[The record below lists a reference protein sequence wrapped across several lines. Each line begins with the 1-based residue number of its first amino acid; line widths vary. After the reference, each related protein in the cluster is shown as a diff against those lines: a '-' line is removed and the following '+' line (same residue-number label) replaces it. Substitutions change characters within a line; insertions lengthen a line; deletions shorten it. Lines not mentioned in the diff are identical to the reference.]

1 MYSVVLMAALAAGGE
16 APDWGF
22 WGNHNQPVDYSC
34 WHGGGY
40 GSCYGCFGGGYGEY
54 GGGYGGAFGGAYG
67 GCYGGYGD
75 YSSSGCC
82 GGYGIVGYAT
92 FGCHGCYGCYGCY
105 GCTGY
110 APGLYPGV
118 APGLPVP
125 GGSDTLP
132 PPKREGDTLAP
143 TKARLIV
150 ELPPGA
156 LLYVDEQP
164 IKNDAERRTF
174 HTPDLDKGQT
184 YYYDVRVEALR
195 DGKPVSENRRVV
207 MRAGEEVLA
216 DFKSLGS
223 TATAKAP

>member
-22 WGNHNQPVDYSC
+22 RGSHHAAVDYSC

-40 GSCYGCFGGGYGEY
+40 GSCYGCFGGGYADFG
-54 GGGYGGAFGGAYG
+54 GGAFGGYG
-67 GCYGGYGD
+67 VYGCYGSYGEL
-75 YSSSGCC
+75 GGANCT
-82 GGYGIVGYAT
+82 GGYGIVGYASY
-92 FGCHGCYGCYGCY
+92 GSHGCYGCYGCY
-105 GCTGY
+105 GCTGF

-118 APGLPVP
+118 APGLPAP
-125 GGSDTLP
+125 GASDTLP
-132 PPKREGDTLAP
+132 PPKKEGETLAP
-143 TKARLIV
+143 NKARLIV

-156 LLYVDEQP
+156 LLYVDAQP

-174 HTPDLDKGQT
+174 QTPELDKGQT
-184 YYYDVRVEALR
+184 YYYDLRVEALR

-207 MRAGEEVLA
+207 VRAGEEVLA
-216 DFKSLGS
+216 DFKNLTL